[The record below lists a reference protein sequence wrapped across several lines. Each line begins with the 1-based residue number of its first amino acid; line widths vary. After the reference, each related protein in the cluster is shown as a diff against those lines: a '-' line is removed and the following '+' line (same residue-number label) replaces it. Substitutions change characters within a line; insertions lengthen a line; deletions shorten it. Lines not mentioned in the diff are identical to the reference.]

1 MLSLS
6 ACSMFMAIF
15 AEKGREQ
22 ADVRTQY
29 RLGYAA

>member
-6 ACSMFMAIF
+6 ARCMFKAVF
-15 AEKGREQ
+15 AEKEREQ

>member
-1 MLSLS
+1 MLSLL
-6 ACSMFMAIF
+6 ARCMFMAVF